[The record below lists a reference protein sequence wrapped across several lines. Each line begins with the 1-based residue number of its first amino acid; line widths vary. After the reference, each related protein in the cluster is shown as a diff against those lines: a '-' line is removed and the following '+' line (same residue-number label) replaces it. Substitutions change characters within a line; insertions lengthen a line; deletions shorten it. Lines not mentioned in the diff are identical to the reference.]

1 MLNNPQ
7 IFIKHHCGFLATY
20 RQNLLWCLLLFFMLN
35 GMAQGLNT
43 QQLPPLPALEKESS
57 SLGYAGMYGGKLG
70 DHILAMGGANFP
82 DALPW
87 EGGTKV
93 WSDHIFILQ
102 GEKWKVSKNKLPSAL
117 GYGAS
122 ISLDNGILCIGGNNS
137 QGVSSEVFLVQ
148 VDPNQ
153 NIAIKHYPPL
163 PIPLA
168 NLSAVKDGEFVYV
181 VGGDDGNQSST
192 SLFRLNVK
200 TLTAWEQLD
209 DMPGPA
215 RSYHA
220 AAVQETGF
228 SRKLYVFSGR
238 SVGALTPTPY

>member
-1 MLNNPQ
+1 
-7 IFIKHHCGFLATY
+7 
-20 RQNLLWCLLLFFMLN
+20 
-35 GMAQGLNT
+35 
-43 QQLPPLPALEKESS
+43 
-57 SLGYAGMYGGKLG
+57 
-70 DHILAMGGANFP
+70 
-82 DALPW
+82 
-87 EGGTKV
+87 
-93 WSDHIFILQ
+93 ILQ
-102 GEKWKVSKNKLPSAL
+102 GEKWKVSENKLPSAL

-181 VGGDDGNQSST
+181 VGGDDGNQSPT
-192 SLFRLNVK
+192 ALFRLNVK

-238 SVGALTPTPY
+238 SVGALTPTPLLDTYVAYDLKSQAWDNPKTIDIKGEPKVLMPASAFAVGSTSVLLYGGETGEMIRLLENLNLELENTK